1 MLVVEFYRFS
11 EWYPCSITYITCNF
25 NFSRPSVITT
35 NANQNESYLL
45 RHSLVFLLWISKLTG
60 EIFCRFYDSCCMIF
74 GSWLLWRLCYFHP
87 SKSFH
92 HWSIHKNLPRNISL
106 HTYQNIETDI
116 RKEYENTANR
126 FKNTIWSKQIHYC
139 LHNKAKSWKSTLKI
153 PFCTRFCNNLWDA
166 RKIFVW
172 INIFI
177 NEVHLLHLFCVTR
190 KGNLF
195 SRDKNL

>member
-1 MLVVEFYRFS
+1 MKVIF
-11 EWYPCSITYITCNF
+11 CSI
-25 NFSRPSVITT
+25 V
-35 NANQNESYLL
+35 
-45 RHSLVFLLWISKLTG
+45 LVF
-60 EIFCRFYDSCCMIF
+60 FCESP
-74 GSWLLWRLCYFHP
+74 SWLVKFFAVFMTAAARYLVAGYYEVYAIFTHQSYFIIGVSTKTYLETSVVSLSWHPQSQLCADAFTLTRILKRI
-87 SKSFH
+87 SE
-92 HWSIHKNLPRNISL
+92 RNM
-106 HTYQNIETDI
+106 
-116 RKEYENTANR
+116 KTANR

-177 NEVHLLHLFCVTR
+177 NEVHLLHLFCITR